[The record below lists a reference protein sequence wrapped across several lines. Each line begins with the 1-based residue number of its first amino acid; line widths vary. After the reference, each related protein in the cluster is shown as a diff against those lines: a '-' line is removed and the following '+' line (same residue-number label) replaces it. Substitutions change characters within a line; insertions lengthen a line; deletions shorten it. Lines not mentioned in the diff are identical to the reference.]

1 MNASS
6 SPSVTSGAVGRA
18 ASRRLRARS
27 LRLAAVVF
35 AAALIIRLWGLDK
48 VPTGFYLDEGVYAL
62 CASDI
67 LDGISRPAYFN
78 RLWGVDAMYAY
89 IAAVSFKIFGAS
101 IVSLRI
107 VSALAGAVTVAG
119 IFLLAF
125 EIFRRKKYSGGDA
138 DDDLFAYR
146 AALVAAFAM
155 AFSRWHITFS
165 RIAFQGI
172 LLPLVSSFAF
182 YFLYR
187 AFANRKTRDFAVS
200 GVLLGAAFY
209 TYLPSRFVPFAALF
223 AVVCEALRMR
233 YSREDKKL
241 PALARGVAI
250 MVVAAV
256 LVSLPLWLHF
266 VRHPEFFLARSRAVF
281 DGASPSANFIKS
293 ALMFGFEGDSNP
305 RHNIPVAPMFSFGLF
320 VLFAGG
326 VALGAK
332 NLVFGPRRSAAAF
345 LFFWFAAMFLPS
357 IFSSEAPHALRTIG
371 VLPPAFILCG
381 YFAASAYGALG
392 RGTILKALTAAALLA
407 AMAFVETKN
416 YFFVW
421 APSEETRRAF
431 GAWQVDVLRR
441 AGGLLDSHEV
451 FLPMSFYVNPAM
463 TFLARAEFGSKF
475 RCVSA
480 LPDFE
485 FESKPPR
492 DFIYVAS
499 RLSLSEI
506 AVEESLKKIYPE
518 ARVYATETAM
528 DSSPI
533 FVYYLV
539 PASAARAKVALKIR
553 NSVAAAIEAVRAQC
567 EAAPWLRDQLKYC
580 DPIRASGSAARGG
593 ERP

>member
-6 SPSVTSGAVGRA
+6 SAAGTLGAVGRA
-18 ASRRLRARS
+18 KSRRLRARS
-27 LRLAAVVF
+27 LRAAAVVF

-48 VPTGFYLDEGVYAL
+48 IPPGFYLDEGVYGL
-62 CASDI
+62 CAADV

-89 IAAVSFKIFGAS
+89 MAAVSFKIFGAS
-101 IVSLRI
+101 IVSLRL

-125 EIFRRKKYSGGDA
+125 EIFRRKKYA
-138 DDDLFAYR
+138 VENLDDDSFAYR
-146 AALVAAFAM
+146 AALVAAFLA
-155 AFSRWHITFS
+155 ACSRWHITFS

-172 LLPLVSSFAF
+172 LLPLVSSAVF

-187 AFANRKTRDFAVS
+187 AFANHKSRDFAVS
-200 GVLLGAAFY
+200 GVLFGAVFY
-209 TYLPSRFVPFAALF
+209 TYLPSRFVPFAVLF
-223 AVVCEALRMR
+223 AVVCEAFRMR
-233 YSREDKKL
+233 YSGEDKKL

-281 DGASPSANFIKS
+281 DGASPAANFIKS
-293 ALMFGFEGDSNP
+293 ALMFGFEGDTNP
-305 RHNIPVAPMFSFGLF
+305 RHNIPGAPMFSFGLF

-332 NLVFGPRRSAAAF
+332 NLVFGPRRRPASF
-345 LFFWFAAMFLPS
+345 LFFWFAAMFLPA

-371 VLPPAFILCG
+371 VLPPAFIFCG
-381 YFAASAYGALG
+381 YFAAAAYGALG
-392 RGTILKALTAAALLA
+392 RSTKLKTSAAVVFFAVVS
-407 AMAFVETKN
+407 FVEMRN
-416 YFFVW
+416 YFYVW

-480 LPDFE
+480 LSDFE

-492 DFIYVAS
+492 DLIYVSS
-499 RLSLSEI
+499 RLSRSEI
-506 AVEESLKKIYPE
+506 AVEESFKKMYPE
-518 ARVYATETAM
+518 ARVYAVETAM
-528 DSSPI
+528 DGSPL

-539 PASAARAKVALKIR
+539 PASAARAKVPLKVR
-553 NSVAAAIEAVRAQC
+553 NFAAEAIEAVRAEC

-580 DPIRASGSAARGG
+580 AESSAARSG